1 MAYDRLP
8 EGEMEPE
15 VYHKPVLVKEVVEQ
29 LVVDPDGFYIDCTV
43 GEGGHSLAI
52 LARLSERG
60 RLLGIDRDPEVI
72 EVARGR
78 LSSFSSRVRLLSSDY
93 RRLPEILK
101 EGGYPP
107 PSGIL
112 FDLGLSSFQL
122 FKPERGFSF
131 SLPGPLD
138 MRFDRSSGMSASELV
153 NRLSEGELEGIIR
166 EYGEEREARRIARA
180 IVRARRK
187 KKIEETTEL
196 AGIIVDA
203 MRRKR
208 WRIHPATRTFQ
219 ALRIAVNEELTGLD
233 EVLEQAVRL
242 LKRGGRL
249 VVIAFHSL
257 EDRVVKRVMRRLSK
271 LDPPLLRLVNKK
283 VIRPGRDEV
292 RENPRARSARMRVG
306 ERL

>member
-1 MAYDRLP
+1 M
-8 EGEMEPE
+8 
-15 VYHKPVLVKEVVEQ
+15 
-29 LVVDPDGFYIDCTV
+29 
-43 GEGGHSLAI
+43 
-52 LARLSERG
+52 
-60 RLLGIDRDPEVI
+60 
-72 EVARGR
+72 
-78 LSSFSSRVRLLSSDY
+78 
-93 RRLPEILK
+93 
-101 EGGYPP
+101 
-107 PSGIL
+107 
-112 FDLGLSSFQL
+112 
-122 FKPERGFSF
+122 
-131 SLPGPLD
+131 
-138 MRFDRSSGMSASELV
+138 

-196 AGIIVDA
+196 AEIIVDA
-203 MRRKR
+203 MRRRR

-219 ALRIAVNEELTGLD
+219 ALRIAVNDELTGLD